1 MFENGNEGS
10 MDTATA
16 YDYREES
23 ISVLGGAKIGENV
36 LRLDL
41 RKIDEWHCWNCGR
54 SS

>member
-1 MFENGNEGS
+1 MFENGNERS

-36 LRLDL
+36 LRLDAPKQQRVSL
-41 RKIDEWHCWNCGR
+41 L
-54 SS
+54 